1 MCLNWHTP
9 LFGKRNWADS
19 IFYTLKFMY
28 SSIGV
33 DTHQQKSFLSL
44 KQINTSM
51 YDSIPESGYQP
62 TTRVIILHQKFC
74 QFVMSN
80 SSFRTIIT
88 MEECFLHLIRI
99 QQSYPTI
106 YFCIPWVILITLY
119 CCSDNFIILVEHS
132 TLWYLHGLNLK
143 YT

>member
-19 IFYTLKFMY
+19 IFYTSCTVQLEWIPISRNHFFP
-28 SSIGV
+28 SNRSI
-33 DTHQQKSFLSL
+33 LPL
-44 KQINTSM
+44 

-74 QFVMSN
+74 QFVMSS
-80 SSFRTIIT
+80 SSFRTLIT
-88 MEECFLHLIRI
+88 MEEWFLHLIRI

-119 CCSDNFIILVEHS
+119 CCSDNLIILVEHQ